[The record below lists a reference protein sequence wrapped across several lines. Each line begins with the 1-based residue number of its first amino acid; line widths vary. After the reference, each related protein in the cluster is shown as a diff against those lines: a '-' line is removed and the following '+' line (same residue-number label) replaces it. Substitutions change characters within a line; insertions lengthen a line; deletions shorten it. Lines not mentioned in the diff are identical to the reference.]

1 MRRQPQSEESRRLFD
16 LYPAD
21 LSQRFWLIIYDNR
34 KLAKRDFY
42 CMFILYILIC
52 LFVECIPG
60 RCGKGHLRGGCTSP
74 VLSGGQWQRISFAR
88 LLYKQCDI
96 VILDEST
103 ASMDPLA
110 ERDLYCEI
118 KNIFRDKIIILV
130 SHRLTSVGI
139 ADKIIFLEEGIVTGF
154 DTHEALLRSCA
165 SYKSMM
171 AVQQA
176 ISEGGSY

>member
-1 MRRQPQSEESRRLFD
+1 M
-16 LYPAD
+16 Y
-21 LSQRFWLIIYDNR
+21 N
-34 KLAKRDFY
+34 
-42 CMFILYILIC
+42 
-52 LFVECIPG
+52 
-60 RCGKGHLRGGCTSP
+60 
-74 VLSGGQWQRISFAR
+74 
-88 LLYKQCDI
+88 QCDI
-96 VILDEST
+96 VILDEPT

-130 SHRLTSVGI
+130 SHRLTIVGI